1 MKPRSLA
8 FVAAC
13 ACIVA
18 CRPDTKIDVIP
29 PQVASVEVSGS
40 DSTVVTVM
48 AGDTIDVLIALS
60 DNESLN
66 EMRLV
71 IHDAENG
78 HTHEGSG
85 HPGGEF
91 HLNSG
96 DWGKEEIIEFADR
109 SATQNETV
117 RVIIP
122 DTIAGNWH
130 LVVTA
135 MDQVGQVSAEYT
147 VLLKVENPDLPVIT
161 LTTWPLINNEGIV
174 YMQAD
179 STLTLG
185 GTVSDLH
192 GVDAILV
199 YSMSALGTIG
209 EVDTIDNEVNSLVL
223 DFQGATFDAVPAG
236 TFRVVVEAIDA
247 LGSRRVSDA
256 KVIAQ

>member
-1 MKPRSLA
+1 MKISSMVLA
-8 FVAAC
+8 VVC
-13 ACIVA
+13 ASFVA

-29 PQVASVEVSGS
+29 PQVTSVEVNGS

-48 AGDTIDVLIALS
+48 AGDTIDVAIALS

-85 HPGGEF
+85 HAGGEF

-96 DWGKEEIIEFADR
+96 DWGKEDIIEFGNR
-109 SATQNETV
+109 SATRNEVV
-117 RVIIP
+117 RVIVP

-130 LVVTA
+130 LVVTT

-161 LTTWPLINNEGIV
+161 LTTWPIINNEGIV

-179 STLTLG
+179 STLTLS
-185 GTVSDLH
+185 GTVEDMH
-192 GVDAILV
+192 GVDVILV

-236 TFRVVVEAIDA
+236 TFRVVVEAIDV
-247 LGSRRVSDA
+247 LGSRRISDA